1 MRIARA
7 RDEVSLS
14 PWLGAAARVAGV
26 VECVRFGR
34 IPLSDRSPP
43 SLTPRSRT
51 RGRLCFTSRP
61 FSWSSCSEAKQHLRQ
76 DVPLRQP
83 RACKARSH
91 RTVPFPRRPEA
102 VIKEHRR
109 CQNRR
114 RCSWWVAGS
123 LAWPCHGVA
132 GAPCREVASPSRSG
146 PNHPGGRRRPS
157 PQRGVRRRMRGQ
169 PRFQLSGRGCRA
181 RRRARKRSQMTIA
194 ATLSAT
200 ARRRAAFM
208 PIAFSRSCASSV
220 LWVSST
226 VSTVH
231 GAT

>member
-14 PWLGAAARVAGV
+14 PWLGAAARVADV

-61 FSWSSCSEAKQHLRQ
+61 FSWSSCSEAKQRLRQ
-76 DVPLRQP
+76 DAPLRQP

-91 RTVPFPRRPEA
+91 RTNLFPRRLA
-102 VIKEHRR
+102 AAIKERRR

-123 LAWPCHGVA
+123 LAWRCHGVA
-132 GAPCREVASPSRSG
+132 GAPCRELA
-146 PNHPGGRRRPS
+146 
-157 PQRGVRRRMRGQ
+157 
-169 PRFQLSGRGCRA
+169 
-181 RRRARKRSQMTIA
+181 RRARGRTVPVVADVHRRSVAFGA
-194 ATLSAT
+194 ACGVSRGFSCRCVGVVRAG
-200 ARRRAAFM
+200 ARESVRR
-208 PIAFSRSCASSV
+208 
-220 LWVSST
+220 
-226 VSTVH
+226 
-231 GAT
+231 